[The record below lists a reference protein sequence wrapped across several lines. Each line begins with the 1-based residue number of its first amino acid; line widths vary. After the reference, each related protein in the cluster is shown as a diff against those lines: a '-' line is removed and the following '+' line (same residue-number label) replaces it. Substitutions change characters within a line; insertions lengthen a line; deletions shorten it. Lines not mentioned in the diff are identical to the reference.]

1 MACLQPLTAAAS
13 WYGYGQESG
22 RGGREG
28 GSRGR
33 GRGRGVKSGSW
44 EVSTTPVM
52 VVRTQTCDVAME
64 RHIMVIIDGGEGNL
78 GKARDK
84 DLAKFRHIECL
95 GHEAVLKALIY
106 LILLTQLYILD
117 LCIILRRI
125 NQLILLNIL
134 NSP

>member
-1 MACLQPLTAAAS
+1 
-13 WYGYGQESG
+13 
-22 RGGREG
+22 
-28 GSRGR
+28 
-33 GRGRGVKSGSW
+33 
-44 EVSTTPVM
+44 
-52 VVRTQTCDVAME
+52 ME

-78 GKARDK
+78 GKARDT
-84 DLAKFRHIECL
+84 DLAKFRHKCL